1 MNQRSSAI
9 AVAVLA
15 AGKGT
20 RMRSQLPKV
29 LHQLGA
35 LTLVERTLDTAQHL
49 SPDRCFAI
57 VGYARDRVCETLAN
71 RAIAFVEQT
80 EQLGTGHAVQQLLPH
95 LEGFQGDLLVLNAD
109 VPLLRASTL
118 QTLVRAHRNQQAA
131 VTLLT
136 AQVADPSGYGRVFC
150 GADSGVKEIVEDRDC
165 TPAQLSHQ
173 RINGGIYCFH
183 WPELARVLPQLSAN
197 NSQQEYYLTDA
208 VAMLPSAYAIDVPDA
223 QELQGINDRL
233 QLAQADTALQQ
244 RIKEDWMRAGVTFV
258 DPNSTTVADTVR
270 LEPDCIIEPQTH
282 LRGTTIVRT
291 GCRIGPNCVIES
303 SSLGA
308 HSRVIYSVVSDSQI
322 GDGVTIGPFA
332 HLRNHVVVGDRCRIG
347 NFVEV
352 KQTAIGPESN
362 VAHLSYLGDASL
374 GCQVNIG
381 AGTITANFDGKEK
394 HRTNIGDR
402 SKTGSNSVLVAPIDI
417 GADVTIAA
425 GSTLTESVPDDCLA
439 IARSRQTVKQDWR
452 PRPKE
457 A

>member
-1 MNQRSSAI
+1 MNQRNPAI
-9 AVAVLA
+9 AVATLA

-29 LHQLGA
+29 LHKLGA

-57 VGYARDRVCETLAN
+57 VGYARERVRETLAD
-71 RAIAFVEQT
+71 REIEFVEQT
-80 EQLGTGHAVQQLLPH
+80 EQLGTGHAVQQLLPY

-109 VPLLRASTL
+109 VPLLRESTL
-118 QTLVRAHRNQQAA
+118 QTLVRAHRTKQAA
-131 VTLLT
+131 ATLLT
-136 AQVADPSGYGRVFC
+136 AQVTDPSGYGRVIC
-150 GADSGVKEIVEDRDC
+150 GVDAAVKEIVEDRDC
-165 TPAQLSHQ
+165 TPAQLSHK

-183 WPELARVLPQLSAN
+183 WPDLAKVLPQLSSN

-208 VAMLPSAYAIDVPDA
+208 IAMLPSAYAVDVPDA

-233 QLAQADTALQQ
+233 QLAQAYTALQQ

-258 DPNSTTVADTVR
+258 DPNSTTVADTVQ

-282 LRGTTIVRT
+282 LRGSTIVRT
-291 GCRIGPNCVIES
+291 GCQIGPNCLIENS
-303 SSLGA
+303 SIGA
-308 HSRVIYSVVSDSQI
+308 NSRVLYSAIADSQI
-322 GDGVTIGPFA
+322 GEGVTIGPFA
-332 HLRNHVVVGDRCRIG
+332 HLRDNVVVGDRCRIG

-352 KQTAIGPESN
+352 KQTAIGPDSN
-362 VAHLSYLGDASL
+362 AAHLSYLGDASL
-374 GCQVNIG
+374 GRQVNIG

-394 HRTNIGDR
+394 HPTIIGDR
-402 SKTGSNSVLVAPIDI
+402 SKTGSNSVLVAPIEI

-452 PRPKE
+452 PRSKE
-457 A
+457 T